1 MADEGSNR
9 RIAEANRWRPDRI
22 FRFNHH
28 LVHTY
33 NQHCR
38 ARDTRLKDGFN
49 DSSLSLSD
57 SRSQRRISFW

>member
-1 MADEGSNR
+1 MADEGSNG

-22 FRFNHH
+22 FWFKHH

-38 ARDTRLKDGFN
+38 ARDARLKDGFS
-49 DSSLSLSD
+49 DSSLSLSG